1 MSSGDGAVGFSPYA
15 STEKP
20 AGASGAPERGTTDS
34 IQGAKIP
41 VSKPPLTRV
50 GWHDA
55 GPTMAEEEEEVVVGA
70 AVLLV
75 SSRVVLVL
83 ALAPTLEVDVSG
95 TEREM
100 VELVVVAAAVDTVE
114 LLLERGAT

>member
-1 MSSGDGAVGFSPYA
+1 MRSGDGTAGFSLYA

-20 AGASGAPERGTTDS
+20 AGATGAPERGTTDS
-34 IQGAKIP
+34 IQGATP
-41 VSKPPLTRV
+41 PLSNPPLTRV

-55 GPTMAEEEEEVVVGA
+55 GPTTAEEEDGV

-75 SSRVVLVL
+75 GSRIVLVL
-83 ALAPTLEVDVSG
+83 ALALELEVDVSG

-100 VELVVVAAAVDTVE
+100 LELVVVAAAVDTVE
-114 LLLERGAT
+114 LLLEKGAT